1 MSENNNNGRKY
12 TVDEILAEYID
23 KHSADEKVWAEAVE
37 EILDTYDN
45 DTAEEI
51 EAADENAE
59 LDITEEE
66 PSAEEINGILDAEE
80 PAVIAIS
87 QWPEGAEEEAEN
99 AGDIEELEE
108 ELASPEDSAAEDAEL
123 VEQEEIF
130 PDDETTVASEP
141 MITAEE
147 AEITEETASEETLDE
162 EADDTDEADVREE
175 PVEEL
180 EKDEQE
186 QPVQEEIT
194 EDEEQHIQET
204 AAEET
209 EQTEQEEAADN
220 SPSEEQSEPAVENEI
235 LTVEAETAEEEKKGG
250 FWAGI
255 FPNKNDSIGEIIRK
269 IIFIVAVCVFV
280 GAGVMLASTLLQSQK
295 AQQDAEIIKEV
306 VTTTA
311 ATTIDSDGN
320 VITIAPTVEE
330 IEEHNFDVMKYYK
343 DINDDVKAYIELEG
357 CDIYQPVVQGEDNEY
372 YLTHTYYD
380 GKNKAG
386 SLFLDYRCRIEED
399 YTSPN
404 LVVYGHNQEDGTM
417 FGNLKDY
424 KQNVEFYAANPTI
437 TFNTEYGVGT
447 YLIYGYFVT
456 HVLEKQDSRGE
467 VFHYQDYIETM
478 NDEYTY
484 NWYINEVMKRTQII
498 TPVEVEYGDSLLC
511 LSTCSNEFSNSRFVV
526 FARKLR
532 DGESVEDYDFSE
544 ARINYNAKGLDWTA
558 IMSGETT
565 LETEGSEDAESETTV
580 PEDAEATDP
589 DGSETEETKKTKKKT
604 SAETEEET
612 SAENGET
619 TKKTSKT
626 KKSDNTT
633 TVQTTVEGSETVLT
647 DENGEAV
654 TAPPADTKETT
665 TETAGSD
672 Q

>member
-1 MSENNNNGRKY
+1 MSENNNSGRKY
-12 TVDEILAEYID
+12 TVDEILAEYSE
-23 KHSADEKVWAEAVE
+23 KHSANEKVWTEAGTSEAVE

-45 DTAEEI
+45 APAEDNEAVSAEEN
-51 EAADENAE
+51 AAS
-59 LDITEEE
+59 DITEEVIIT
-66 PSAEEINGILDAEE
+66 SEEIFESID
-80 PAVIAIS
+80 
-87 QWPEGAEEEAEN
+87 PEGPSIISASDWPEEAEASVERADN
-99 AGDIEELEE
+99 GRAVEELEE
-108 ELASPEDSAAEDAEL
+108 EIAAPEDSASDDEEL
-123 VEQEEIF
+123 TEQDEIF
-130 PDDETTVASEP
+130 PDDESPETLDEPTEASKPEN
-141 MITAEE
+141 TAEE
-147 AEITEETASEETLDE
+147 VDITEETASEEQTEEESVQSEFADE
-162 EADDTDEADVREE
+162 VDV
-175 PVEEL
+175 
-180 EKDEQE
+180 
-186 QPVQEEIT
+186 PVQEEPS
-194 EDEEQHIQET
+194 ENS
-204 AAEET
+204 EET
-209 EQTEQEEAADN
+209 PEEPEQTKQEEAA
-220 SPSEEQSEPAVENEI
+220 EATEQPIQE
-235 LTVEAETAEEEKKGG
+235 ETAELPQPELPQENMETEQAEPEADASKKVG

-269 IIFIVAVCVFV
+269 IIFIIAVCVFI

-295 AQQDAEIIKEV
+295 AQQDAEGIKEV
-306 VTTTA
+306 VTTTV

-320 VITIAPTVEE
+320 VVTIAPTEEE
-330 IEEHNFDVMKYYK
+330 IEEHNFDVIKYYK

-357 CDIYQPVVQGEDNEY
+357 CDIYQPVVQGEDNDY

-386 SLFLDYRCRIEED
+386 SLFLDYRCRIEDD

-424 KQNVEFYAANPTI
+424 KQNVEFYAANPVI

-456 HVLEKQDSRGE
+456 HVLEKQDSHGE

-478 NDEYTY
+478 NDEYTF
-484 NWYINEVMKRTQII
+484 NWYINEVMKRTQIL

-532 DGESVEDYDFSE
+532 EGEAVEDYDFTE
-544 ARINYNAKGLDWTA
+544 ASINYNAKGLDWTA

-565 LETEGSEDAESETTV
+565 LET
-580 PEDAEATDP
+580 TDP
-589 DGSETEETKKTKKKT
+589 DASETEETTKKKKKKKT
-604 SAETEEET
+604 TAETEEET
-612 SAENGET
+612 SAAEDET
-619 TKKTSKT
+619 TAKTSKT

-633 TVQTTVEGSETVLT
+633 TVQTTAEESEALIT

-654 TAPPADTKETT
+654 TAPPEEDQEST

>member
-1 MSENNNNGRKY
+1 MSENNNSGRKY
-12 TVDEILAEYID
+12 TVDEILAEYSE
-23 KHSADEKVWAEAVE
+23 KHSESEKTWTEAGAAEAVE

-45 DTAEEI
+45 PPVKDTEALTAEEN
-51 EAADENAE
+51 AASDM
-59 LDITEEE
+59 TEEVIIA
-66 PSAEEINGILDAEE
+66 SEEIFESVDPDGPSI
-80 PAVIAIS
+80 IS
-87 QWPEGAEEEAEN
+87 ASDWPEEAEASAERADN
-99 AGDIEELEE
+99 GRIPEELEE
-108 ELASPEDSAAEDAEL
+108 ELAAPEDSASDDEEL
-123 VEQEEIF
+123 TEQDEIF
-130 PDDETTVASEP
+130 PDDENPETPNEPTDTSEP
-141 MITAEE
+141 ENTAEE
-147 AEITEETASEETLDE
+147 VEITEETASEELTEEESAQSEIADE
-162 EADDTDEADVREE
+162 PD
-175 PVEEL
+175 
-180 EKDEQE
+180 
-186 QPVQEEIT
+186 IS
-194 EDEEQHIQET
+194 
-204 AAEET
+204 
-209 EQTEQEEAADN
+209 EQTEQSDTPVGPDENADQAEEEE
-220 SPSEEQSEPAVENEI
+220 SEQTHREKATEQPIQEK
-235 LTVEAETAEEEKKGG
+235 TETAEESPKKEG

-269 IIFIVAVCVFV
+269 IIFIVAVCVFI

-295 AQQDAEIIKEV
+295 AQQDAESIKEV

-311 ATTIDSDGN
+311 ATTIDSDGK
-320 VITIAPTVEE
+320 VVTIAPTVEE
-330 IEEHNFDVMKYYK
+330 IEEHNFDVIQYYK
-343 DINDDVKAYIELEG
+343 DINDDVKAYIELAG
-357 CDIYQPVVQGEDNEY
+357 CDIYQPVVQGEDNDY

-424 KQNVEFYAANPTI
+424 KQDVEFYAANPTI

-478 NDEYTY
+478 NDEYTF
-484 NWYINEVMKRTQII
+484 NWYVNEVMKRTQII

-532 DGESVEDYDFSE
+532 EGEAVEDYDFTE

-565 LETEGSEDAESETTV
+565 LETTE
-580 PEDAEATDP
+580 PEA
-589 DGSETEETKKTKKKT
+589 SETEETTKKKKKKKKT
-604 SAETEEET
+604 TVETEEET
-612 SAENGET
+612 SASDEET
-619 TKKTSKT
+619 TSKTSKT
-626 KKSDNTT
+626 KKSDSTT
-633 TVQTTVEGSETVLT
+633 TVQTTEEESETLIT

-654 TAPPADTKETT
+654 TAPPEEDQEST